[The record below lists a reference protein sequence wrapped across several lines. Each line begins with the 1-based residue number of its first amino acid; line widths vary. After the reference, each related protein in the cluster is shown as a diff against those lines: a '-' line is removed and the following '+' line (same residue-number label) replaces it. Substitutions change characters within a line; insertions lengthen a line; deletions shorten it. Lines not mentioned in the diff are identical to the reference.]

1 LFLFSFLIINK
12 MFDGKFIAT
21 IFAIVI
27 SVFAICNLNTKKI
40 NSIEGFFQA
49 RAVKIDPE
57 YQINGNFFSVP
68 PTFQSNPSFRMQ
80 NANLS
85 AYQKH
90 HLNNSPHAR
99 ANMATAPLKPTDFA
113 SMARENFEKPY
124 AEPTHKPGSL
134 VQDYST
140 ATLPPTNMSTITTIG
155 ENGEEV
161 QAVVYDRVIFANR
174 NSNHRRHGDKI
185 RGDLPIAPRKC
196 GLFDPS
202 VNPHIDLEPGAINV
216 MAGIGNETSNQMATF
231 LNGYSK
237 SSLFGGVDMTSPDS
251 MASIKNIESLS
262 NMSTLQVSAF

>member
-1 LFLFSFLIINK
+1 

-49 RAVKIDPE
+49 RASRVVQE
-57 YQINGNFFSVP
+57 YEKDGNFFSVP

-113 SMARENFEKPY
+113 SMARENFTEENYKDPSH
-124 AEPTHKPGSL
+124 TPGNFKT
-134 VQDYST
+134 VVPDYST
-140 ATLPPTNMSTITTIG
+140 ASLPPTNMSTITTIG

-161 QAVVYDRVIFANR
+161 QAVVYDRLIFANR
-174 NSNHRRHGDKI
+174 NSKHRRHGDKI

-202 VNPHIDLEPGAINV
+202 VNPHLDLEPGAINV
-216 MAGIGNETSNQMATF
+216 IAGIGNETSNQMATF

-237 SSLFGGVDMTSPDS
+237 SSVFGGVDMTSPDS

>member
-1 LFLFSFLIINK
+1 

-27 SVFAICNLNTKKI
+27 SVFAICNINTKKI

-49 RAVKIDPE
+49 RTARIVQEIQDPKT
-57 YQINGNFFSVP
+57 GSFVSVP
-68 PTFQSNPSFRMQ
+68 PTYQLNPSFRMQ

-85 AYQKH
+85 VYQRHDLK
-90 HLNNSPHAR
+90 NNSNAR

-161 QAVVYDRVIFANR
+161 QAVVYDRLIFANR
-174 NSNHRRHGDKI
+174 NSKHRRHGDKI